1 MRRIVFACAVAL
13 MCATTAVAW
22 GATGRRSPVA
32 HHRAK
37 SRHVRHHHHRRHS
50 GPVGPDAVA
59 GGTAAAAD
67 PVLLGD
73 QQVETTVDHNAA
85 GSAEA
90 FPFSAVLTGQAQTI
104 SVYVDAHNR
113 ATKLIAGLYLDSDGH
128 PGARLAVGTV
138 SGPRAGA
145 WNAVAITSTAVA
157 SGQTYWVA
165 VLGRGGA
172 LYFRDRAAGPCT
184 SESSAQTSLK
194 SLPSSWTGGGQ
205 WATCPASTYV
215 GGAASPTG
223 TSGTSTGGTGGTV
236 SGGDPSPP
244 PAAPA
249 IVTAPQVSGTATEG
263 DTLSVSQG
271 TWSGSPTGYG
281 YAWEDCDQTGAGC
294 TVIAGASATTYALVA
309 GDVGHTI
316 RAIVTATNAGGSTS
330 QASDPTAEV
339 AASGGTGGGTAPE
352 NCLGVT
358 GSGVVSYASLDSC
371 GYPSPDTTGV
381 PSGTALRSV
390 SSVNCSNTTISGIS
404 TSGQVTLGNNCTIT
418 DSRLTGGQIT
428 VQSGISGVVLSHDEI
443 SGPYT
448 GTPADPTCTYSGS
461 DGNTS
466 DILWEGAASGLTLD
480 HDYLHC
486 AAEPFN
492 GEGTVKDSYIISDE
506 CWGPCGSGS
515 TTHNEAIYVPGGDN
529 GGTVIEHDTVL
540 NPWDQ
545 TAGIFGDDHAWGPI
559 HNLTIDDNLVAD
571 AGDNGAIATGDAGD
585 GNTNVTITGN
595 RLSYVYSSTMPTGGS
610 SAASWSGN
618 YRDDT
623 LAPVPVS
630 G

>member
-1 MRRIVFACAVAL
+1 MRRIASACVVAL
-13 MCATTAVAW
+13 ICATTGVAW
-22 GATGRRSPVA
+22 GATGAKAPVTGHRSKARRGRV
-32 HHRAK
+32 
-37 SRHVRHHHHRRHS
+37 HRRRHRRQVRTDS
-50 GPVGPDAVA
+50 VA
-59 GGTAAAAD
+59 GSSKASVAGSSEASAD

-73 QQVETTVDHNAA
+73 QQVESTVDRIST

-90 FPFSAVLTGQAQTI
+90 FPFTAVVTGQAQTI
-104 SVYVDAHNR
+104 SVYLDARNH
-113 ATKLIAGLYLDSDGH
+113 ATKMIAGLYQDSGGH
-128 PGARLAVGTV
+128 PGARLAVGSV
-138 SGPRAGA
+138 SAPQAGA
-145 WNAVAITSTAVA
+145 WNAVAISSTAIT
-157 SGQTYWVA
+157 SGETYWVA
-165 VLGRGGA
+165 VLGRGGT
-172 LYFRDRAAGPCT
+172 LYFRDRASGPCT

-194 SLPSSWTGGGQ
+194 SLPLSWQQGAQ
-205 WATCPASTYV
+205 WATCPGSAYV
-215 GGAASPTG
+215 GGTATG
-223 TSGTSTGGTGGTV
+223 TSGGTG
-236 SGGDPSPP
+236 SGGDP
-244 PAAPA
+244 PAPPA
-249 IVTAPQVSGTATEG
+249 IVTAPQITGTTTEG
-263 DTLSVSQG
+263 QTLSVSQG

-294 TVIAGASATTYALVA
+294 TAISAASASTYTLAA

-330 QASDPTAEV
+330 QASDPTAAV
-339 AASGGTGGGTAPE
+339 ASSGSSGTIPE
-352 NCLGVT
+352 NCLGAT
-358 GSGVVSYASLDSC
+358 GSGVISYASLDSC

-428 VQSGISGVVLSHDEI
+428 VQAGISGVLLSHDEI

-448 GTPADPTCTYSGS
+448 GTPAAPTCTYSGTN
-461 DGNTS
+461 GNTS

-529 GGTVIEHDTVL
+529 GGTVIDHDTVL
-540 NPWDQ
+540 NPWGQ

-559 HNLTIDDNLVAD
+559 HNLTIEDNLVAD

-595 RLSYVYSSTMPTGGS
+595 RLSYVYSGSMPTGGS